1 MSRSM
6 KHFADYFM
14 QGMQLGAGWAEKWQA
29 GQIAKA
35 RNQIMQDRNAAVDK
49 RENAKLGLYGEQ
61 VRANAELARAR
72 AYRAM
77 NPVAKGGKGGGDTNA
92 NPGLDDLTAKWSA
105 RDGMNIPSKAPA
117 PVQNNYYSGDGDGG
131 DGGGGG
137 GDAAAP
143 VEGGYGDTGETA
155 AKGGMIRG
163 YDEGGIVSGMSLGEA
178 QSYQGR
184 GDTGGSL
191 AKPKAKPQ
199 GGGGVMGAL
208 GSSMAK
214 GAANYKAPEKKKPDD
229 VRPTGPVGTGPGGSY
244 TTADTQ
250 SGGALDT
257 TPPSNL
263 SGEQYEKGGA
273 VRYASNE
280 EKLIKPEATPGMA
293 DVPVGRGRLSLGANY
308 DPNGRYGTAEAGYE
322 HPVGRDTTIGIRGDI
337 GKDLGPEGASAKP
350 NWGVGVRGRI
360 KFNNG
365 GRVRNF
371 QSGGRVM
378 EAIDTGTSG
387 PGSGYGY
394 RAAPPARR

>member
-1 MSRSM
+1 M

-14 QGMQLGAGWAEKWQA
+14 QGMQLGSNWADKWQTQ
-29 GQIAKA
+29 QIAKA
-35 RNQIMQDRNAAVDK
+35 RNQIMQERNAAVDK

-61 VRANAELARAR
+61 VRSNAELARAR
-72 AYRAM
+72 AFRVM

-117 PVQNNYYSGDGDGG
+117 PSQTNNYYSND
-131 DGGGGG
+131 DGGGGEAAP
-137 GDAAAP
+137 AAAP

-229 VRPTGPVGTGPGGSY
+229 VRPTGPVGTGDGGSY

-250 SGGALDT
+250 PGGALDV
-257 TPPSNL
+257 TPPGI
-263 SGEQYEKGGA
+263 SGSTYRRGGT
-273 VRYASNE
+273 VR
-280 EKLIKPEATPGMA
+280 
-293 DVPVGRGRLSLGANY
+293 R
-308 DPNGRYGTAEAGYE
+308 
-322 HPVGRDTTIGIRGDI
+322 
-337 GKDLGPEGASAKP
+337 
-350 NWGVGVRGRI
+350 
-360 KFNNG
+360 
-365 GRVRNF
+365 F

-378 EAIDTGTSG
+378 EAAIDTGTSG
-387 PGSGYGY
+387 PGSGFGY
-394 RAAPPARR
+394 QAPPPARRY

>member
-1 MSRSM
+1 MSRQM
-6 KHFADYFM
+6 KHFSDYFM
-14 QGMQLGAGWAEKWQA
+14 QGMQMGAGWAEKWQA

-35 RNQIMQDRNAAVDK
+35 RNQIMQERNAAVDK

-117 PVQNNYYSGDGDGG
+117 PVQNNYYSGDGGDG

-163 YDEGGIVSGMSLGEA
+163 YAEGGIVEGMSLGEA

-184 GDTGGSL
+184 GDTGGL
-191 AKPKAKPQ
+191 AKPKAKQAGNPFNS
-199 GGGGVMGAL
+199 AA
-208 GSSMAK
+208 SS
-214 GAANYKAPEKKKPDD
+214 AAGKYKAPEEKAKPTPD

-280 EKLIKPEATPGMA
+280 DRLLEAKATPGMA
-293 DVPVGRGRLSLGANY
+293 EVPVGRGRLSLGANY
-308 DPNGRYGTAEAGYE
+308 DPNSRYGTAEAGYE
-322 HPVGRDTTIGIRGDI
+322 HPVGRNTTLGVQGNI
-337 GKDLGPEGASAKP
+337 GKDLGPEGASARP
-350 NWGVGVRGRI
+350 DWGVGVRGRI

-365 GRVRNF
+365 GRVRSF